1 MKGSYLGEDNKPVR
15 SQRESFLCWSWLSDN
30 INLPT
35 TPMLLIT
42 RNYHLEGAPGPV
54 GEMGLETDQQDKGTQ
69 SGHPYLGSS

>member
-1 MKGSYLGEDNKPVR
+1 MEKIINQSGHKETL
-15 SQRESFLCWSWLSDN
+15 LCWSQLSDN

-35 TPMLLIT
+35 TAMLMIT
-42 RNYHLEGAPGPV
+42 RSSDLEEASGPV